1 MLNKLSLPRRY
12 QCVKGQDIVNFST
25 SGGLQEVF
33 EPPKHLLSFGFGW
46 GSKYLL
52 TKRAMGQPYA
62 SRFVAA
68 TGKEDPGP
76 KVNFFMHGFFVAGEK
91 TPNYLCF
98 HIIGDKLINPSP

>member
-1 MLNKLSLPRRY
+1 M
-12 QCVKGQDIVNFST
+12 KGQEIVIFST

-33 EPPKHLLSFGFGW
+33 EPPKHLLRFGFGW

-52 TKRAMGQPYA
+52 TKKAMGQPYA

-76 KVNFFMHGFFVAGEK
+76 KVSVFYAWIFVAGKKHK
-91 TPNYLCF
+91 TPY
-98 HIIGDKLINPSP
+98 ISI